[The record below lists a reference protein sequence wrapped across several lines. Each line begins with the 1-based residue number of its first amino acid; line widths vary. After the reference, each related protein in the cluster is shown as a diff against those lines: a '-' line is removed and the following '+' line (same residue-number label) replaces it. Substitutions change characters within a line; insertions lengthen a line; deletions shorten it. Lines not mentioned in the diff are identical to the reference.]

1 MRKNF
6 VNYLRNNFAN
16 VIFDLLN
23 KLLSSMKH
31 LSELLIKS
39 AIAKIRAYEA
49 QLREAQKL
57 GNQPE
62 ADKLQTMIDHWRK
75 ILEDLLNK

>member
-1 MRKNF
+1 
-6 VNYLRNNFAN
+6 
-16 VIFDLLN
+16 
-23 KLLSSMKH
+23 MKH

-49 QLREAQKL
+49 QLRQAQEL
-57 GNQPE
+57 GNE
-62 ADKLQTMIDHWRK
+62 TEVDKLQTMIDHWRK

>member
-1 MRKNF
+1 
-6 VNYLRNNFAN
+6 
-16 VIFDLLN
+16 
-23 KLLSSMKH
+23 MKH

-62 ADKLQTMIDHWRK
+62 ADKLQMMIDHWRK

>member
-1 MRKNF
+1 MPKNF

-23 KLLSSMKH
+23 KSLSSMKH

-62 ADKLQTMIDHWRK
+62 ADKLQMMIDHWRK

>member
-1 MRKNF
+1 M
-6 VNYLRNNFAN
+6 
-16 VIFDLLN
+16 IFDLLN
-23 KLLSSMKH
+23 KSLSSMKH

-49 QLREAQKL
+49 QLRQAQEL
-57 GNQPE
+57 GNE
-62 ADKLQTMIDHWRK
+62 TEVDKLQTMIDHWRK